1 MTGNYPHHDG
11 ARRLGKYRLLELV
24 GRGAMGRVYAA
35 RDEAAERTVAVKVLS
50 CDFEHDSDIRARF
63 YREAQA
69 AASLHH
75 RNVVTVYQIGEQDAE
90 LFIVMQLLHG
100 ETLDAYVKE
109 PASQELERR
118 LDIMIQ
124 VCDGMAAAHERGII
138 HRDLKP
144 TNLFLDRDGLVK
156 ILDFGVARF
165 GTSTITTAGAQ
176 PGTLQFMSP
185 EQARGDTVDQ
195 RSDIFSA
202 GAVFYYLLTGGRKPF
217 PHHDFI
223 RAFRMLQFEQP
234 EPLGPDD
241 APPELAAIVM
251 RALDKDVDGRYQ
263 TFSQLRDE
271 LLVVQRQFQ
280 AETRHLRAA
289 AATIYAEVIAQLESV
304 VAASGRIGWASTPA
318 SPLVADLQAA
328 HPVIRQRGA
337 DAFRAIPFTR
347 ARVATLQTELAA
359 ELDRLR
365 DLEDELARFSSM
377 IADAE
382 EASADGHYPRA
393 IRLLEEVVDA
403 APGCLRAEQILA
415 NCRAVL
421 SKRHADALEI
431 KTLVRDAQT
440 AARAGQWERV
450 LAACD
455 SVLAIDG
462 SVPLAA
468 ALRES
473 ARKAIESARQQ
484 AELDR
489 VRLEQ
494 TAQIEAA
501 RAAFR
506 RGHHDEALT
515 ILRTYLLWHRDASP
529 VQQEYDELTERMA
542 RDAAAA
548 AERAVEV
555 RKHVDSARDLLSADL
570 LDAAVAAARQAA
582 ACDWSDG
589 ESIALLSE
597 ALDRETAARIQ
608 RERER
613 AAAVR
618 EELAAA
624 AVQSACAA
632 IDAGNLVQAMEI
644 AENALRMSPSS
655 RDGQALVERVR
666 ALLAPDEPPQDVS
679 GGNAIGASSIDS
691 PDAIDLPREMVA
703 PGLTAQGK
711 LAAAAVA
718 GAADS
723 ADDFWSRA
731 SAGIPPVR

>member
-1 MTGNYPHHDG
+1 
-11 ARRLGKYRLLELV
+11 
-24 GRGAMGRVYAA
+24 MGRVYAA
-35 RDEAAERTVAVKVLS
+35 RDEEAERTVAVKVLS

-75 RNVVTVYQIGEQDAE
+75 RNVVTVYQIGEQDGE

-100 ETLDAYVKE
+100 QTLDADVKE
-109 PASQELERR
+109 PASRELERR

-185 EQARGDTVDQ
+185 EQARGDTVDL

-223 RAFRMLQFEQP
+223 RAFRMLQFENP
-234 EPLGPDD
+234 EPLRADD

-251 RALDKDVDGRYQ
+251 RALDKEVDARYQ
-263 TFSQLRDE
+263 TFSQMRDE

-289 AATIYAEVIAQLESV
+289 AATTYTQVVAQLESV
-304 VAASGRIGWASTPA
+304 VAASERIGWASAPT
-318 SPLVADLQAA
+318 SPLVADLQAE

-337 DAFRAIPFTR
+337 DAIRAIPFTR
-347 ARVATLQTELAA
+347 ARVATLQAELAA

-365 DLEDELARFSSM
+365 DLEDEFARFSSM

-403 APGCLRAEQILA
+403 APGCGRAERILA
-415 NCRAVL
+415 DCRAVL
-421 SKRHADALEI
+421 FRRQADALEI
-431 KTLVRDAQT
+431 KTLVREAQA

-450 LAACD
+450 LTACD
-455 SVLAIDG
+455 GVLAIDA
-462 SVPLAA
+462 SVPLAT

-473 ARKAIESARQQ
+473 ARKAIEAARQQ
-484 AELDR
+484 AELER
-489 VRLEQ
+489 VQGEQ
-494 TAQIEAA
+494 FAQIEAA
-501 RAAFR
+501 RGAFR
-506 RGHHDEALT
+506 RGRHDEALT
-515 ILRTYLLWHRDASP
+515 ILRTYLMWHRDASP
-529 VQQEYDELTERMA
+529 VQQAYAELTERMA

-548 AERAVEV
+548 VERAAEV
-555 RKHVDSARDLLSADL
+555 RKLVDSARDLLSADR

-582 ACDWSDG
+582 ACDWADA
-589 ESIALLSE
+589 ESITLLSE

-608 RERER
+608 TERER

-624 AVQSACAA
+624 AVQSASAA
-632 IDAGNLVQAMEI
+632 IDAGSLVDALAI
-644 AENALRMSPSS
+644 AENAVRISPSS
-655 RDGQALVERVR
+655 RDGQELVERVR
-666 ALLAPDEPPQDVS
+666 ALLAPDEPSHDVS
-679 GGNAIGASSIDS
+679 GGNAIDLSPIDP
-691 PDAIDLPREMVA
+691 PDAIDFPPAIGA
-703 PGLTAQGK
+703 PGPTAPRKPEDRVMSGT
-711 LAAAAVA
+711 
-718 GAADS
+718 ADS
-723 ADDFWSRA
+723 ADDLWSRA
-731 SAGIPPVR
+731 SAGEAIGIPPLR